1 MSTSLSAPV
10 GEYRF
15 EPEKIKG
22 SRFIACLALAANEEE
37 AEAFVRKIRAEFDD
51 ARHVCWAWRVGDE
64 GARVRSSDDGEPAG
78 SAGRP
83 ILAQL
88 EGHDVIHCVVAV
100 VRYFG
105 GVKLGV
111 GGLVRAYGGAAGKC
125 LDRCGLTPVIL
136 TTRLQIEHDYPC
148 SRAVEA
154 AMHHLGLT
162 ALEPDFGQQVRFFVE
177 VPRGNLES
185 FHREMTERSAG
196 QVRIKEAQGQDP

>member
-1 MSTSLSAPV
+1 MTASLYAPV
-10 GEYRF
+10 SEYRF

-22 SRFIACLALAANEEE
+22 SRFIANLAPAGSQEE
-37 AEAFVRKIRAEFDD
+37 AEAFIRAIRAEFDD
-51 ARHVCWAWRVGDE
+51 ARHVCWAWRIGDE
-64 GARVRSSDDGEPAG
+64 GRHVRSSDDGEPAG

-111 GGLVRAYGGAAGKC
+111 GGLMRAYGGAAGKC
-125 LDRCGLTPVIL
+125 LDRCELAPVIL
-136 TTRLQIEHDYPC
+136 TTRLQIEHGYSC

-154 AMHHLGLT
+154 AMHHLGLA
-162 ALEPDFGQQVRFFVE
+162 ALDADFGQQVRFCVE
-177 VPRGNLES
+177 VPREDLKA
-185 FHREMTERSAG
+185 FRRELTERSAG
-196 QVRIKEAQGQDP
+196 QVQIKEVPSQNS

>member
-1 MSTSLSAPV
+1 MTASLSAPV

-22 SRFIACLALAANEEE
+22 SRFIACLAPANNEEE

-51 ARHVCWAWRVGDE
+51 ARHVCWAFRVGDE
-64 GARVRSSDDGEPAG
+64 GEHVRSSDDGEPAG

-88 EGHDVIHCVVAV
+88 EGHAVIQCVVAV

-125 LDRCGLTPVIL
+125 LDRGELAPVIL

-148 SRAVEA
+148 SRGVEA

-162 ALEPDFGQQVRFFVE
+162 ALEPDFGQQVRFAVE
-177 VPRGNLES
+177 VPREALES
-185 FHREMTERSAG
+185 FRRELMERTAG
-196 QVRIKEAQGQDP
+196 QVRIDEDLRQDS

>member
-51 ARHVCWAWRVGDE
+51 ARHVCWAWRIGDE
-64 GARVRSSDDGEPAG
+64 GERVRSSDDGEPPG

-125 LDRCGLTPVIL
+125 LDRCKLAPVIL
-136 TTRLQIEHDYPC
+136 TTRLQIEHGYSC

-162 ALEPDFGQQVRFFVE
+162 ALEPEFGQQVRFFVE
-177 VPRGNLES
+177 VPRQNLES
-185 FHREMTERSAG
+185 FRRELVERTAG
-196 QVRIKEAQGQDP
+196 QVRIDENLRQDP

>member
-1 MSTSLSAPV
+1 MTASLSAPV
-10 GEYRF
+10 DEYRF

-22 SRFIACLALAANEEE
+22 SRFIACLAPAGSEEE

-51 ARHVCWAWRVGDE
+51 ARHVCWAFRVGDE
-64 GARVRSSDDGEPAG
+64 GEHVRSSDDGEPAG

-148 SRAVEA
+148 SRAVKA

-162 ALEPDFGQQVRFFVE
+162 ALEPDFGQQVRFAVE
-177 VPRGNLES
+177 VPREDLES
-185 FHREMTERSAG
+185 FRRELIERTSG
-196 QVRIKEAQGQDP
+196 QVRIDENLRQDS